1 MTIPLMLLQ
10 QLSGNLTQGLILGAI
25 YGMATM
31 GLNLIFGVM
40 KIVNVGHGA
49 FIMLGTFVSFAIFTY
64 LGLTPIV
71 AIPLA
76 FIVGFALGSLF
87 FYFIIGKLTN
97 APELNSL
104 LATFAIGMLIEE
116 VTKFIFGSEW
126 RGFTWDV
133 GRVTLPF
140 TVLPITKIYAF
151 IISILVVIALYL
163 WLRMTRSGTAL
174 RAVVEDKEGARVCG
188 INVDRMYALSF
199 SIGIGLTVMS
209 GVILTFFISVGLN
222 PYMGGAYTL
231 RAFVIAVLGGLGSPL
246 GAFFG
251 GVIFGLVENGSYTL
265 LSLIP
270 GIEPFSLTRFVTFFI
285 LLIILLV
292 RPTGLLGVK

>member
-1 MTIPLMLLQ
+1 MLLQ

-133 GRVTLPF
+133 GRVTLPI

>member
-1 MTIPLMLLQ
+1 MLLQ

>member
-1 MTIPLMLLQ
+1 MLLQ

-87 FYFIIGKLTN
+87 FYFIIRKLTN

-133 GRVTLPF
+133 GRVTLPI

-209 GVILTFFISVGLN
+209 GVILTLFISVGLN

>member
-1 MTIPLMLLQ
+1 M
-10 QLSGNLTQGLILGAI
+10 
-25 YGMATM
+25 
-31 GLNLIFGVM
+31 
-40 KIVNVGHGA
+40 
-49 FIMLGTFVSFAIFTY
+49 
-64 LGLTPIV
+64 
-71 AIPLA
+71 
-76 FIVGFALGSLF
+76 
-87 FYFIIGKLTN
+87 
-97 APELNSL
+97 
-104 LATFAIGMLIEE
+104 
-116 VTKFIFGSEW
+116 
-126 RGFTWDV
+126 
-133 GRVTLPF
+133 GRVTLPI

>member
-1 MTIPLMLLQ
+1 MLLQ

-87 FYFIIGKLTN
+87 FYFIIRKLTN

-116 VTKFIFGSEW
+116 VTRFIFGSEW

-133 GRVTLPF
+133 GRVTLPI

-174 RAVVEDKEGARVCG
+174 RAVVEDKDGARVCG

-209 GVILTFFISVGLN
+209 GVILTLFISVGLN

>member
-1 MTIPLMLLQ
+1 MLLQ

-49 FIMLGTFVSFAIFTY
+49 FIMLGAFVSFTIFTY

-133 GRVTLPF
+133 GRVTLPI

>member
-1 MTIPLMLLQ
+1 MLLQ

-49 FIMLGTFVSFAIFTY
+49 FIMLGAFVSFTIFTY
-64 LGLTPIV
+64 LGLNPMV
-71 AIPLA
+71 AIPVALLA
-76 FIVGFALGSLF
+76 GMALGSLL
-87 FYFIIGKLTN
+87 FYLIIGKLTD

-104 LATFAIGMLIEE
+104 LATFAIGILIEE
-116 VTKFIFGSEW
+116 VAKLIFGSEW

-133 GRVTLPF
+133 GRITLPI
-140 TVLPITKIYAF
+140 TVLPVTKVYAF
-151 IISILVVIALYL
+151 LSSVAIAIVLYL
-163 WLRMTRSGTAL
+163 WLRKTRSGTAL

-188 INVDRMYALSF
+188 INVERMYALSF

-209 GVILTFFISVGLN
+209 GVILTLFISVGLN

-231 RAFVIAVLGGLGSPL
+231 KAFVIAVLGGLGSPL

-251 GVIFGLVENGSYTL
+251 GVIFGLIENGSYTL

-270 GIEPFSLTRFVTFFI
+270 GVEPFSLTRFVTFFI

-292 RPTGLLGVK
+292 RPTGILGVK